1 MDAETLRAVASLAR
15 FRARMMDRTDL
26 MAGRDGRDGLE
37 RLGAAKALDQLAKDL
52 EAAAG
57 IFGDEEG

>member
-15 FRARMMDRTDL
+15 FRARMMDNTDL
-26 MAGRDGRDGLE
+26 MAGRDGLE

-52 EAAAG
+52 EASADHCSDG
-57 IFGDEEG
+57 EE

>member
-26 MAGRDGRDGLE
+26 MAGRDGLE

-52 EAAAG
+52 EAAAD

>member
-1 MDAETLRAVASLAR
+1 
-15 FRARMMDRTDL
+15 MMDRTDL
-26 MAGRDGRDGLE
+26 MAGRDGLE

-57 IFGDEEG
+57 IFGDENLT